1 MIENPEA
8 LEVETINYKP
18 INYIF
23 EAQIEFEPVN
33 HLIDFLNSS
42 EGPVNLF
49 LETPGGF
56 TSYIHILKVAI
67 EEYNDII
74 LYPIQEC
81 SSAGFLLLLD
91 TTVPIK
97 LLDKSI
103 KVTVHFPRIESK
115 TDINNVT
122 IYNKKDFEKR
132 NKNNKFISLLKNLDI
147 DSKRKKDLL
156 QGKDIDLYYEDLLVI
171 FKDRIH
177 G

>member
-33 HLIDFLNSS
+33 HLIEFLNNS

-49 LETPGGF
+49 IETPGGF
-56 TSYIHILKVAI
+56 TSYINILKVAI
-67 EEYNDII
+67 EDYKDII
-74 LYPIQEC
+74 IYPIQEC

-97 LLDKSI
+97 FLDESI

-132 NKNNKFISLLKNLDI
+132 NKNNKFISMLKDLDI
-147 DSKRKKDLL
+147 DSKRKKLL
-156 QGKDIDLYYEDLLVI
+156 LKGNDIDLYYEDLLVI
-171 FKDRIH
+171 FKDRIYE
-177 G
+177 